1 MAIAHESKLGISE
14 HNHETFAEDWED
26 TDNGRQPR
34 HNNFNTELSWNKD
47 VAASNSDELL
57 LKDKA
62 LLDDIA
68 FLDEMATVL
77 DLITLSSVGYGVSTK
92 DPAAACE
99 GYGYAQYEKGELKG
113 GTACSNS
120 TFCCYSD
127 EPEYDD
133 FNDICGNFTGII
145 CHGSKTNPNCKGDFA
160 CVDANIGLVK
170 DGSCVGSYSC
180 EAVHS
185 ALGSIEEGSCI
196 GNAACRN
203 INRHAVSNDIT
214 IKGQS
219 CVGNSACRWA
229 AILSDG
235 RGIQGQSCIGDDSCY
250 GARINGQIRDQSC
263 RGKTACAWLWA
274 KHVNDLSCIGK
285 MSCSNANVT
294 GNITNNSCQGSYLC
308 NRVISDIDLV
318 YYEGPTSSPTTLS
331 SETYNIPM
339 ILLVVIA
346 MILLV
351 VIVGGSL
358 SFFL

>member
-1 MAIAHESKLGISE
+1 
-14 HNHETFAEDWED
+14 
-26 TDNGRQPR
+26 
-34 HNNFNTELSWNKD
+34 LSWNKD

-99 GYGYAQYEKGELKG
+99 GHGYAQYEKGELKG

-196 GNAACRN
+196 ENAACRN
-203 INRHAVSNDIT
+203 INRHAVSNDITIKGQSCVGRSACLDINDRDGIWNIKGRDAVSNDIT

-250 GARINGQIRDQSC
+250 GARINGQIKDRSC

-294 GNITNNSCQGSYLC
+294 GNIMNNSCQGSYLC

-331 SETYNIPM
+331 SETYNIAM

-346 MILLV
+346 IILLV
-351 VIVGGSL
+351 VIIGGSL